1 MKCFKTQLIICWNKT
16 GESFHANYS
25 RLYSN
30 MSNGVTK
37 DVYLY
42 SSCNETCQKPLH
54 KSMRENILQPPVSSM
69 MASIRGIG
77 DENRCLLADNPVIRV
92 QMKRPILF
100 RNNSNW
106 WCETWSRWVIF
117 FVTSFADLCFGE
129 LFLESAVHLWRLVLC
144 QCWPLQSSR
153 CSNKAAQWV
162 VKATGVDSLHS
173 VLGMQ

>member
-1 MKCFKTQLIICWNKT
+1 MYT
-16 GESFHANYS
+16 GEHSYEVLQDPIDHLLKQDWRIFPRELQPAALVYVEWSHK
-25 RLYSN
+25 
-30 MSNGVTK
+30 G
-37 DVYLY
+37 VYLY

-106 WCETWSRWVIF
+106 
-117 FVTSFADLCFGE
+117 
-129 LFLESAVHLWRLVLC
+129 
-144 QCWPLQSSR
+144 
-153 CSNKAAQWV
+153 
-162 VKATGVDSLHS
+162 
-173 VLGMQ
+173 